1 MHYTK
6 PRTPA
11 LVAQKELVELRPRKL
26 PPVHRVEPLP
36 ALVVGILVLGVAEQ
50 ALLQLLQEELHRFAV
65 HSLLRQGVVADV
77 LKIAGVESCLLRRCL
92 QWRSRCRCRSSW
104 TAPLEGRSSAS
115 CGGAVPRESFT
126 MCHYLC
132 YYFYCVK
139 IRVYSF

>member
-1 MHYTK
+1 MHYAK

-65 HSLLRQGVVADV
+65 HGLLRQGVVAV
-77 LKIAGVESCLLRRCL
+77 RQAEKRPLHRVRRPEVRRRGEL
-92 QWRSRCRCRSSW
+92 FVVQMSPV
-104 TAPLEGRSSAS
+104 A
-115 CGGAVPRESFT
+115 
-126 MCHYLC
+126 
-132 YYFYCVK
+132 
-139 IRVYSF
+139 